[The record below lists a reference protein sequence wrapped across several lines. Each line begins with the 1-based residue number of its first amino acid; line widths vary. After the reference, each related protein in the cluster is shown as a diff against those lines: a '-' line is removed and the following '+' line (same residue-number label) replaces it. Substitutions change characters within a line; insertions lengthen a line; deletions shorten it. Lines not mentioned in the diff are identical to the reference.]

1 MFLKTDNLIFQMAKE
16 LNRHFIKQ
24 EIQNYGLPRVGELQ
38 WRRGTKGDAGVL
50 IYSIPSTWVMT
61 T

>member
-1 MFLKTDNLIFQMAKE
+1 MAKE

-38 WRRGTKGDAGVL
+38 WTRGTKGDAGVL
-50 IYSIPSTWVMT
+50 INSIPSTWVMT